1 MESDWI
7 AEKERKD
14 EERWAAFLRF
24 GEALLGRRVEV
35 MEQGKLHHLI
45 NLRRIPR
52 WHPRGCITPSRMR
65 GQHGVYVFFKGDEAL
80 CAFCEK
86 PAFPKKETETS

>member
-7 AEKERKD
+7 AEKEREN
-14 EERWAAFLRF
+14 EERWVAFLQF
-24 GEALLGRRVEV
+24 GEALLGRKVEV

-65 GQHGVYVFFKGDEAL
+65 GQHGVYAYCKEGKIL
-80 CAFCEK
+80 CAFCDK
-86 PAFPKKETETS
+86 SVFPKKENVA